1 MTPQEV
7 LQRYWHYT
15 DFRPLQAEI
24 ITSVLAGKDTLAL
37 MPTGG
42 GKSLCF
48 QVPTMVLC
56 HNANAEEGGSEQEA
70 GQGLC
75 LVVTPL
81 IALMKDQ
88 VENLR
93 KHDILAT
100 AIYTGMDY
108 EEQRTALDNCL
119 FGPYHFLYVSPER
132 LESEDFRKCL
142 MRLPIRL
149 IAIDEAHCISQWGYD
164 FRPSY
169 LRIADI
175 RTLLPHVPIL
185 ALTATATP
193 DVVDDI
199 QDRLQFG
206 EHNIFRKS
214 FHRDNLQYIVR
225 YTEKKDEQVVHILQR
240 VAGSAIVYVRNRK
253 RAKELAEWLQQQGIQ
268 TDYYHAG
275 LTTVERSERQ
285 NSWKRY
291 HAETAPDATRVMVC
305 TNAFGMGIDKPDVRL
320 VIHYNLPDTPEAYY
334 QEAGRGGRD
343 GQTAYAVLLYNTS
356 DKATA
361 RKRIGNNFPPKE
373 YIQRVYDAVCNYLQI
388 ALGDGCNRTFALHLD
403 DLCTKMHLPL
413 LQTYSAMHLLAQAGY
428 ITFEEEHE
436 MPIRVKIEIR
446 SEEIRQYSL
455 TDEQAV
461 LLDMLMRKY
470 TGIFTDLQCL
480 NEDLLLRKF
489 RTRKHYNEVLIG
501 LAQRGV
507 ITYVPRTIACQI
519 AFIGGR
525 IDTVFLP
532 RKIYEERQTRYTTRL
547 ESMIEYAEQQQFC
560 REQLLL
566 AYFGENDAPACGHC
580 DVCRDRKGRV
590 TV

>member
-436 MPIRVKIEIR
+436 IPIRVKIEIR

>member
-24 ITSVLAGKDTLAL
+24 IASVLAGKDTLAL

-56 HNANAEEGGSEQEA
+56 HKESDQEA
-70 GQGLC
+70 AQGLC

-108 EEQRTALDNCL
+108 IQQRTALDNCL

-132 LESEDFRKCL
+132 LESENFRKCL
-142 MRLPIRL
+142 IQLPIRL

-175 RTLLPHVPIL
+175 RALLPEVPIL

-193 DVVDDI
+193 DVVEDI
-199 QDRLQFG
+199 QDRLLFG
-206 EHNIFRKS
+206 EHNVFRKS

-225 YTEKKDEQVVHILQR
+225 HTEKKDEQVVHILQR

-253 RAKELAEWLQQQGIQ
+253 RAKDLAEWLHQQGIQ
-268 TDYYHAG
+268 ADYYHAG
-275 LTTVERSERQ
+275 LTTTERSERQ

-291 HAETAPDATRVMVC
+291 HATTAPDATRVIVC

-320 VIHYNLPDTPEAYY
+320 VIHYDLPDTLEAYY

-343 GQTAYAVLLYNTS
+343 GNTAYAVLLYNSS
-356 DKATA
+356 DKAKA
-361 RKRIGNNFPPKE
+361 HKRVGDNFPPKE
-373 YIQRVYDAVCNYLQI
+373 FIQRVYDATCNYLQI
-388 ALGDGCNRTFALHLD
+388 ALGGGFNRTFALHMD
-403 DLCTKMHLPL
+403 ELCAQMHLPL

-436 MPIRVKIEIR
+436 LPIRVKIEIR
-446 SEEIRQYSL
+446 PEEIRHYSL
-455 TDEQAV
+455 TKEQTA
-461 LLDMLMRKY
+461 LLDMLMRRY
-470 TGIFTDLQCL
+470 TGIFTDFQCL
-480 NEDLLLRKF
+480 NEEGLIQMF
-489 RTRKHYNEVLIG
+489 RNNYSEVLVG

-507 ITYVPRTIACQI
+507 ITYIPRTVACQV
-519 AFIGGR
+519 AFIDGR
-525 IDTVFLP
+525 QDNLFLP
-532 RKIYEERQTRYTTRL
+532 RKIYEDRQTRYATRL
-547 ESMIEYAEQQQFC
+547 ESMVEYAEQQQFC

-566 AYFGENDAPACGHC
+566 AYFGENDAPTCGHC
-580 DVCRDRKGRV
+580 DVCKGKR
-590 TV
+590 